1 MPRLGELGLASG
13 CRRCYNKST
22 TQTTDLTRLWI
33 HDGQADVME
42 VTTMPGP
49 VSDVELE
56 VEVAFAEL
64 VLADDDLLRAEFDE
78 LVAAVLAEPPPG
90 DRVRRPSRRG
100 GSGPQ
105 RVRPPAPS
113 HVRPRPAARVS
124 RRRNRQRG
132 PP

>member
-1 MPRLGELGLASG
+1 
-13 CRRCYNKST
+13 
-22 TQTTDLTRLWI
+22 
-33 HDGQADVME
+33 
-42 VTTMPGP
+42 MPGP

-64 VLADDDLLRAEFDE
+64 VLADDDLLQAEFDE

-90 DRVRRPSRRG
+90 DRVPRPSRRG

-105 RVRPPAPS
+105 RSSRPPTPS

-124 RRRNRQRG
+124 RRRNRERS